1 MTTGSLASQPPLDN
15 VAYDP
20 GSFRDPGARVFERD
34 GRLFRALSP
43 RAADDYVWLRDRGI
57 IGRLIQGGHLVPTA
71 EINPA
76 TIGVDP
82 GPIALVLEHERV
94 PFVSYP
100 YEWPFSAL
108 KAAALF
114 HLDLHLSL
122 LGQDATLVDASA
134 YNVQFQTG
142 MRPVFI
148 DVPSLRR
155 YRDGE
160 AWAGHRQFCEQFLN
174 PLLLSARRGIA
185 FNAWYRGAMEGIPI
199 GQLARL
205 LTWRDKMSW
214 RVLLHITAP
223 ARLQQSARSNGL
235 AASASS
241 RRPTLP
247 KRSLVHLL
255 SGLRTWIAG
264 LTLRPDVDGEWTA
277 YSTTHSYGD
286 EELVAKQRVVADFIA
301 AHCPP
306 LVLDVG
312 CNTGDYATLAL
323 IEGAHAVVGLEPDA
337 ATADRAFQRAAA
349 DGLTFLP
356 LVMDAADPSPARGWR
371 EQERRSLS
379 KRAAFDAVMALA
391 FVHHLAIAR
400 NVPLDQVVE
409 WLTNL
414 APRGVIEF
422 VPKTDPTVQRMLA
435 LRDDIFDGYTLSAFT
450 GLLSARARIV
460 RQQIISSSGRV
471 LFWYECER
479 H

>member
-1 MTTGSLASQPPLDN
+1 MTAAPPASQPASDD

-20 GSFRDPGARVFERD
+20 ASFRDPGARVFERD
-34 GRLFRALSP
+34 GRLFRALSQH
-43 RAADDYVWLRDRGI
+43 ATEDFVWLRDRGI
-57 IGRLIQGGHLVPTA
+57 VGRLIQAGHLVPTA
-71 EINPA
+71 EISPV
-76 TIGVDP
+76 TVGLDP
-82 GPIALVLEHERV
+82 GRVPLVLEHERV

-108 KAAALF
+108 QAAALF

-122 LGQDATLVDASA
+122 LDQDATLADASA
-134 YNVQFQTG
+134 YNVQFQSG

-148 DVPSLRR
+148 DVPSVRR
-155 YRDGE
+155 YRAGE

-185 FNAWYRGAMEGIPI
+185 FNGWYRGAMEGIPV
-199 GQLARL
+199 GQLAKL
-205 LTWRDKMSW
+205 LTWRDKVSW
-214 RVLLHITAP
+214 RVLLHIIAP
-223 ARLQQSARSNGL
+223 ARLQQSARSQGL
-235 AASASS
+235 AARASS

-277 YSTTHSYGD
+277 YSTTHTYTD
-286 EELVAKQRVVADFIA
+286 EELLAKQGFLADFIG
-301 AHCPP
+301 AHHPR
-306 LVLDVG
+306 LALDVG
-312 CNTGDYATLAL
+312 CNTGDYAALAL
-323 IEGAHAVVGLEPDA
+323 SEGAHAVVGLEPDA
-337 ATADRAFQRAAA
+337 ATADRAFHRAATG
-349 DGLTFLP
+349 GLTFLP

-379 KRAAFDAVMALA
+379 QRAAFDALLALA
-391 FVHHLAIAR
+391 FEHHLAIAR
-400 NVPLDQVVE
+400 NVPLDQLVE
-409 WLTNL
+409 WLTKL

-435 LRDDIFDGYTLSAFT
+435 LRDDVFDGYSLSAFT
-450 GLLSARARIV
+450 GLLSARSRIV
-460 RQQIISSSGRV
+460 RQQIVSSSGRV

-479 H
+479 R